1 MKYFNS
7 QTIVRLLHN
16 LLETDF
22 LSSYCQFI
30 MGLNFPEA
38 PAKSRKRPTA
48 PPAGHGYSDDSD
60 SDDGKIEE

>member
-1 MKYFNS
+1 
-7 QTIVRLLHN
+7 
-16 LLETDF
+16 
-22 LSSYCQFI
+22 

-60 SDDGKIEE
+60 SDDGKMEE